1 MSNAKISCCEVGEH
15 CQSMIKSYWSDPEN
29 QLIILVVTLLYFCYF
44 AKKKKHTKTT
54 KTNQKKKNKQNKTK
68 AYFCSLLVKRYE
80 WCHICTYTTQ
90 KYNKLI
96 DCCYLSIY
104 KIYSGHYFLNVK
116 HNEPHQRNYAFQ
128 EQPLCQEIYMS
139 ITIFIFSSTS
149 LHCFLT
155 KNPVFITFNS
165 HTKKAFEVLKIG
177 LLCIFWH
184 LMWNHNH
191 LLHRILVII
200 FGLNDNIQ

>member
-68 AYFCSLLVKRYE
+68 AYFCSLLVKWYE

-116 HNEPHQRNYAFQ
+116 HNEPHQRNMHFKSNHSVKK
-128 EQPLCQEIYMS
+128 S
-139 ITIFIFSSTS
+139 IWVLQYSYFPQ
-149 LHCFLT
+149 LHCIVSSQKIQFL
-155 KNPVFITFNS
+155 
-165 HTKKAFEVLKIG
+165 
-177 LLCIFWH
+177 
-184 LMWNHNH
+184 
-191 LLHRILVII
+191 
-200 FGLNDNIQ
+200 